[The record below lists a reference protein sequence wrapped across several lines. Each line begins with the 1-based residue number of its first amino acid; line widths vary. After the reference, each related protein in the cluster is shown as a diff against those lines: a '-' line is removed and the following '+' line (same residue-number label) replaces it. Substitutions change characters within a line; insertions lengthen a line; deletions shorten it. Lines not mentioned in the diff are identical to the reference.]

1 MSKKLKNSES
11 LTNESIKKSF
21 DNNFK
26 MAIHIMNVAR
36 NYQST
41 GREFTLNSLMNDVQK
56 SVEKQ
61 RMYQEQLRIN
71 ND

>member
-36 NYQST
+36 NYQ
-41 GREFTLNSLMNDVQK
+41 EFTLNSLMNDVQK